1 MVVLQVR
8 GGGTGVPPVERV
20 TSRASIGQVHSAFRR
35 RAQRTL
41 PWHAQVGPPRD
52 RGHAIDPVSTVHVQ
66 NVQREGMMP
75 IMKSRNARNTQNNS
89 LRLSRRGFLL
99 AGAAAGGALAVPGL
113 LTPTRAWASPATFKA
128 YHGVDSAGHQ
138 QHIQDL
144 SSQNYRMISLSV
156 YGSPVQYAAVWVQ
169 RSGPTWRAVQDLTL
183 ADYLTQYNDFVAQ
196 GYVPTIVT
204 ATGPSDSAVF
214 AGVFEKITATGFSAY
229 FGFSDS
235 YFPAYNAS
243 AKESEQILK
252 TLAVYGTDASDRR
265 YAAVWLPN
273 SGGVK
278 WNAGPMGDDGTQYD
292 NWQSGYT
299 QAGLRP
305 VSVDANDG
313 GQYAALFTDDLA
325 GDWVSRHDLTSTEY
339 QDEFDTQVA
348 AGLMPISVQGSGSGS
363 NVRYSAVFVS
373 QDPPIAR
380 QWTQV
385 DSAGATYTGVHGVVK
400 QFMQRYGVRAGQLA
414 IRKNGT
420 MKLASGYTW
429 SEPGA
434 PTTQPTTPMRLAS
447 VSKAF
452 TSAAISALVQDY
464 GFDLNTKVFSY
475 LGITTVALPTQ
486 TKDSRVD
493 DITVQELVD
502 HSGGWSRTHGGIDP
516 VFEGRMMAQALGL
529 SGHVTK
535 RDVARYMYGE
545 PLQFTPG
552 AIPSGYGLA
561 DYYSNFGY
569 LLLGLVVERR
579 TGQNFID
586 YVKNRVLTPLGL
598 SSSVFLGTTLRS
610 DKLSGEVSYDAP
622 AAGLSAWDPWSTA
635 EVPSAYGTFLIAE
648 MDSGGGLV
656 SSAPTLATFIGTNAA
671 WGMGG
676 RSPNSNRTG
685 EMPGTA
691 SRIESRPDDIDWAY
705 IFNTNEIPAE
715 IDAYGKSVLDRFAD
729 AVNGAITAA
738 GM

>member
-1 MVVLQVR
+1 
-8 GGGTGVPPVERV
+8 
-20 TSRASIGQVHSAFRR
+20 
-35 RAQRTL
+35 
-41 PWHAQVGPPRD
+41 
-52 RGHAIDPVSTVHVQ
+52 
-66 NVQREGMMP
+66 MP
-75 IMKSRNARNTQNNS
+75 IMKSRNVRNTQNS
-89 LRLSRRGFLL
+89 SPRLSRRGFLL

-128 YHGVDSAGHQ
+128 YHGMDSAGHQ
-138 QHIQDL
+138 QQVHDL
-144 SSQNYRMISLSV
+144 SAQNYRMISLSV

-169 RSGPTWRAVQDLTL
+169 RSGPTWQAVQDLTL
-183 ADYLTQYNDFVAQ
+183 TDYLAQYNNLVAQ

-214 AGVFEKITATGFSAY
+214 AGVFEQITSTAFSAY
-229 FGFSDS
+229 FGFNDS
-235 YFPAYNAS
+235 YFPGYNAS
-243 AKESEQILK
+243 AKENGQILK

-265 YAAVWLPN
+265 YAAVWLTN

-278 WNAGPMGDDGTQYD
+278 WNAGPMGDDGTQYQ
-292 NWQSGYT
+292 NWQDGYT

-305 VSVDANDG
+305 VIVDANDG
-313 GQYAALFTDDLA
+313 GQYAALFTDDSV
-325 GDWVSRHDLTSTEY
+325 GDWVSQHDLTAADY
-339 QDEFDTQVA
+339 QSEFNTQVA
-348 AGLMPISVQGSGSGS
+348 AGLMPISVQGSGTGS
-363 NVRYSAVFVS
+363 DIRYSAVFVS

-385 DSAGATYTGVHGVVK
+385 DSVGASYTGVHSVVK
-400 QFMQRYGVRAGQLA
+400 QFMQQYGVRAGQLA

-429 SEPGA
+429 SEPGT
-434 PTTQPTTPMRLAS
+434 PTTAPTTPMRLAS

-452 TSAAISALVQDY
+452 TSAAIWALAQND

-475 LGITTVALPTQ
+475 LGITTVALPSQ

-516 VFEGRMMAQALGL
+516 VFEGRAIAQAFGL

-552 AIPSGYGLA
+552 AIPSDYGLV

-569 LLLGLVVERR
+569 LLLGLVVEQH
-579 TGQNFID
+579 TGQSFID
-586 YVKNRVLTPLGL
+586 YVKSQVLTPLGL
-598 SSSVFLGTTLRS
+598 SNDVFLGATLRS
-610 DKLSGEVSYDAP
+610 DALSGEVSYDAP

-656 SSAPTLATFIGTNAA
+656 SSAPALATFIGSNAT

-676 RSPNSNRTG
+676 RSPDYARTG

-691 SRIESRPDDIDWAY
+691 SRIESRTDGIDWAY
-705 IFNTNEIPAE
+705 IFNTAEIPTDLDSA
-715 IDAYGKSVLDRFAD
+715 GKSTLDRFAA
-729 AVNGAITAA
+729 AVNAAITTA
-738 GM
+738 GI